1 MIEQGIFQTLFP
13 EMCKLHFLTKNL
25 VVPLGLL
32 VAARPL
38 WDFAAGCWAGTAT
51 GPHLSQFH
59 QEQQHHQPNEGG
71 TQRWDHSGD

>member
-1 MIEQGIFQTLFP
+1 
-13 EMCKLHFLTKNL
+13 

-71 TQRWDHSGD
+71 TQRRDHSGD